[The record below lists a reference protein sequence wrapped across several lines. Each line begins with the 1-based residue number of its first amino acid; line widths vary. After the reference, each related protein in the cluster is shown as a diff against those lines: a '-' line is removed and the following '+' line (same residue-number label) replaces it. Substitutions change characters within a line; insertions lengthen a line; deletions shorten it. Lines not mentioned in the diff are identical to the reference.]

1 LKYQIEI
8 VAKLEI
14 TPMKLVRSNPPTPP
28 DAMMVAMYAKHCA
41 DVDEINLELSEDNLG
56 LEKKNGELRAM
67 VARLTQD
74 LAQEKADKA
83 AMAAQVACEPEAM
96 ISLSVAVA
104 RRPGV
109 EYEWIRRRLE
119 NHEIEGEKRGG
130 RWFLRYS
137 SLLRV
142 KRATLG

>member
-1 LKYQIEI
+1 
-8 VAKLEI
+8 
-14 TPMKLVRSNPPTPP
+14 MKLFPNKPPIVP
-28 DAMMVAMYAKHCA
+28 DATYAEAYA
-41 DVDEINLELSEDNLG
+41 DLHEENRGLNKDND
-56 LEKKNGELRAM
+56 KLRGTI
-67 VARLTQD
+67 ARLTQD

-119 NHEIEGEKRGG
+119 NQEIEGKKPNG

>member
-14 TPMKLVRSNPPTPP
+14 TPMKPP

-137 SLLRV
+137 ALLRV